1 MASLNW
7 PLLIDSL
14 VSPSGAFKRDQFL
27 GAGLVLAYLRAG
39 FVLNCHKHFE
49 VGLVLRLAGGQS
61 YIFRQSFVGQ
71 SYYKWL
77 DFKIEAPKRDANI
90 QFSGSLVLAKAILNG
105 WISKSRPLK
114 EMPLYK
120 SPTKKADV

>member
-1 MASLNW
+1 MSQGRTCL
-7 PLLIDSL
+7 
-14 VSPSGAFKRDQFL
+14 R
-27 GAGLVLAYLRAG
+27 AGLVLAYLRAG

-90 QFSGSLVLAKAILNG
+90 REAPKRDATIREAN
-105 WISKSRPLK
+105 
-114 EMPLYK
+114 
-120 SPTKKADV
+120 KKG